1 LGQGFKKISFVD
13 CRFGSRSKK
22 HFLEASKNL
31 THTVSKD
38 IMSLM
43 ITSSD
48 VQTLTE
54 EIKQKSQF
62 IDLILGEASRV
73 VVGQKLLLERLLIAL
88 LCDGH
93 VLLEGLPGLAKTL
106 TIKTLA
112 DIIQTDFQRIQ
123 FTPDLLPADL
133 VGTMIFNQ
141 KTGEF
146 TPKKGPIFTNMV
158 LADEINRAPA
168 KVQSALLEAMGE
180 RQVTIGETTYPLQE
194 LFIVLA
200 TQNPIE
206 QEGTYPLPEA
216 QLDRFLFKI
225 RVGYPTLAE
234 EKSILNRMSGVDAP
248 RAQKVCHPEALLDSR
263 RLCSQLYMDEK
274 LKDYILAIVF
284 ATRFPEKF
292 GLADLKLHIQVG
304 ASPRATLGLAK
315 ASRAHA
321 FIYHRG
327 FVTPEDV
334 KAIAYDVL
342 RHRILVSFEAE
353 SDGIDSE
360 KIIKKILETVE
371 VP

>member
-1 LGQGFKKISFVD
+1 MYSYGMPTL
-13 CRFGSRSKK
+13 
-22 HFLEASKNL
+22 
-31 THTVSKD
+31 
-38 IMSLM
+38 
-43 ITSSD
+43 D
-48 VQTLTE
+48 VQSLTE

-62 IDLILGEASRV
+62 IDAILAEASKV
-73 VVGQKLLLERLLIAL
+73 VVGQRVLLERLLLAL

-112 DIIQTDFQRIQ
+112 DIIHAEFQRLQ

-141 KTGEF
+141 KTGDF
-146 TPKKGPIFTNMV
+146 TPKKGPIFTNLV

-180 RQVTIGETTYPLQE
+180 HQVTIGETTYPMEE

-225 RVGYPTLAE
+225 KVGYPTLAE
-234 EKSILNRMSGVDAP
+234 EKSILNRMSGVTPPKAS
-248 RAQKVCHPEALLDSR
+248 KVCHPKDLLEAR
-263 RLCSQLYMDEK
+263 NVCSQIYMDEK
-274 LKDYILAIVF
+274 LKDYILSIVF

-292 GLADLKLHIQVG
+292 GLPELKSQIQVG
-304 ASPRATLGLAK
+304 ASPRATLSLAK

-321 FIYHRG
+321 FIHHRG
-327 FVTPEDV
+327 FVSPEDV
-334 KAIAYDVL
+334 KSIAYDVL
-342 RHRILVSFEAE
+342 RHRVLTSFEAE
-353 SDGIDSE
+353 ADGVDSE
-360 KIIKKILETVE
+360 QIVKKILERVE

>member
-1 LGQGFKKISFVD
+1 MP
-13 CRFGSRSKK
+13 
-22 HFLEASKNL
+22 
-31 THTVSKD
+31 TV
-38 IMSLM
+38 
-43 ITSSD
+43 D
-48 VQTLTE
+48 VQSITE

-62 IDLILGEASRV
+62 IESILAEASKV
-73 VVGQKLLLERLLIAL
+73 IVGQRVLLERLLLAL

-112 DIIQTDFQRIQ
+112 EIIHCEFQRIQ

-146 TPKKGPIFTNMV
+146 TPKKGPIFTNLV

-180 RQVTIGETTYPLQE
+180 RQVTIGETTYPMQD

-216 QLDRFLFKI
+216 QLDRFLFKVK
-225 RVGYPTLAE
+225 VGYPTQGE
-234 EKSILNRMSGVDAP
+234 EKNILNRMSGVTP
-248 RAQKVCHPEALLDSR
+248 PHPNKICHPSTLLEAR
-263 RLCSQLYMDEK
+263 QLCTQIYMDEK
-274 LKDYILAIVF
+274 LKDYILSLVF
-284 ATRFPEKF
+284 ATRAPDKM
-292 GLADLKLHIQVG
+292 GLSQLKNQIQVG
-304 ASPRATLGLAK
+304 ASPRATLALAK
-315 ASRAHA
+315 ASRANA
-321 FIYHRG
+321 FLHHRG

-334 KAIAYDVL
+334 KSIAYDVL

-353 SDGIDSE
+353 ADGIDSE
-360 KIIKKILETVE
+360 QIVKKILEHVE

>member
-1 LGQGFKKISFVD
+1 MNNNTD
-13 CRFGSRSKK
+13 
-22 HFLEASKNL
+22 
-31 THTVSKD
+31 VSA
-38 IMSLM
+38 I
-43 ITSSD
+43 
-48 VQTLTE
+48 TE
-54 EIKQKSQF
+54 EVKIKSQF
-62 IDLILGEASRV
+62 MNDVLQETSQV
-73 VVGQKLLLERLLIAL
+73 VVGQKVLLERLLLAL

-112 DIIQTDFQRIQ
+112 DVVHADFSRIQ

-141 KTGEF
+141 KTSEF
-146 TPKKGPIFTNMV
+146 TAKKGPVFSNLV

-180 RQVTIGETTYPLQE
+180 HQVTIGDTTYTLPE

-216 QLDRFLFKI
+216 QLDRFLFKVK
-225 RVGYPTLAE
+225 VGYPSISD
-234 EKSILNRMSGVDAP
+234 EKSILNRMSGVDVPKA
-248 RAQKVCHPEALLDSR
+248 KKICHPDTILDARKVVSKI
-263 RLCSQLYMDEK
+263 YMDEK
-274 LKDYILAIVF
+274 IKDYILQIVF
-284 ATRFPEKF
+284 ATRFPDKF
-292 GLADLKLHIQVG
+292 GLPALKNWISVG
-304 ASPRATLGLAK
+304 ASPRATIALAK
-315 ASRAHA
+315 TSRAHA
-321 FIYHRG
+321 FMKQRG

-334 KAIAYDVL
+334 KAVVYDVL

-353 SDGIDSE
+353 AEGIDSE
-360 KIIKKILETVE
+360 TVIRKVLEQIE

>member
-1 LGQGFKKISFVD
+1 
-13 CRFGSRSKK
+13 
-22 HFLEASKNL
+22 
-31 THTVSKD
+31 
-38 IMSLM
+38 MSTL
-43 ITSSD
+43 D

-62 IDLILGEASRV
+62 VDSVLNEVSKV
-73 VVGQKLLLERLLIAL
+73 VVGQKQLLERLLLAL
-88 LCDGH
+88 LCEGH

-112 DIIQTDFQRIQ
+112 DVIHAEFQRIQ

-141 KTGEF
+141 KTGDF
-146 TPKKGPIFTNMV
+146 TPKKGPIFTNLV

-180 RQVTIGETTYPLQE
+180 HQVTIGDVTYPMQD

-225 RVGYPTLAE
+225 RVNYPTMSE
-234 EKSILNRMSGVDAP
+234 EKNILNRMSGVAP
-248 RAQKVCHPEALLDSR
+248 PKAQKVCYPANLLEAR
-263 RLCSQLYMDEK
+263 HICAQIYMDEK
-274 LKDYILAIVF
+274 IKDYILAVVF
-284 ATRFPEKF
+284 ATRFPEKL
-292 GLADLKLHIQVG
+292 GLPELKAQVQVG
-304 ASPRATLGLAK
+304 ASPRATLALAK
-315 ASRAHA
+315 ASRANA
-321 FIYHRG
+321 FIHHRG

-334 KAIAYDVL
+334 KSIAYDVL
-342 RHRILVSFEAE
+342 RHRIMVSFEAE
-353 SDGIDSE
+353 ADGIDSE
-360 KIIKKILETVE
+360 QVVRKILERVE